1 MTIKFVL
8 TLSAYWKPI
17 LDKSLEKLFKD
28 ATNNPDGNENPKGE
42 VNEKNN

>member
-28 ATNNPDGNENPKGE
+28 ATNKEYALELKK
-42 VNEKNN
+42 EKTKK